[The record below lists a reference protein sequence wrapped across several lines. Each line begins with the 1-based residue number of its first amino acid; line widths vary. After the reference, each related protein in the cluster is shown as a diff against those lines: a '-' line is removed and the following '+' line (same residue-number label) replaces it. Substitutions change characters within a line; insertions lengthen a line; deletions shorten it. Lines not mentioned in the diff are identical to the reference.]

1 MTSLIVSSFTIIQQ
15 EEIMGWHLSG
25 VTRTRIRV
33 TGEDVSE
40 CLSQGK
46 GNLVLSLRGIRSSI
60 RVRVN

>member
-40 CLSQGK
+40 GLSQGK